1 MMSTRRI
8 AGIVMGVSGVL
19 ISIWHLVAV
28 LFSDAPER
36 DHQHEAIVLVGFAL
50 AVLGLLLIG
59 KDRRQQR

>member
-1 MMSTRRI
+1 MSTRRI
-8 AGIVMGVSGVL
+8 AGIVRGVGGVL

-50 AVLGLLLIG
+50 AVLGLLIIG
-59 KDRRQQR
+59 TGRRQ

>member
-1 MMSTRRI
+1 MSTRRI

-50 AVLGLLLIG
+50 AVL
-59 KDRRQQR
+59 

>member
-1 MMSTRRI
+1 MSTRCI

-19 ISIWHLVAV
+19 TSIGHLVAV

-36 DHQHEAIVLVGFAL
+36 NQQDEAIVLVGFAL

-59 KDRRQQR
+59 KDRRQ

>member
-1 MMSTRRI
+1 MSTRRI

-19 ISIWHLVAV
+19 ISIGHLVAV

-50 AVLGLLLIG
+50 TVLELLLIG
-59 KDRRQQR
+59 TGRRQ

>member
-1 MMSTRRI
+1 MSTRRI

-28 LFSDAPER
+28 LFSDVPER
-36 DHQHEAIVLVGFAL
+36 DHGHEAIVLVGFAL